1 MKTRNAL
8 ALSLTIYGAI
18 GVYTVV
24 VFPRLPARVPSHW
37 DINGQVNGYMS
48 PLGATLF
55 GLLMPLLMLAFLV
68 GGQWLS
74 PKGYEVERFRGVW
87 NYIFTTMIAMFAVIH
102 VIMLQAAL
110 HPDWDAGRAI
120 IVTILAFLGLLGNVM
135 SKVRPNFWAGFRT
148 PWTLASEE
156 VWTQTH
162 RLGARLMVGAGVL
175 GAILVACGAPVAP
188 IFVALLVAMLYPVLH
203 SLILY
208 KRLQSAGKL

>member
-8 ALSLTIYGAI
+8 ALSLAIYGALC
-18 GVYTVV
+18 VYTAI
-24 VFPRLPARVPSHW
+24 VFPRLPERVPSHW
-37 DINGQVNGYMS
+37 DINGRVNGTMS
-48 PLGATLF
+48 PIEATVF
-55 GLLMPLLMLAFLV
+55 GLGMPLLLLAFLV

-87 NYIFTTMIAMFAVIH
+87 NYLFTVMIAMFAVIQ

-120 IVTILAFLGLLGNVM
+120 IVTILAFLGLIGNVM

-162 RLGARLMVGAGVL
+162 RLGAKLMVGAGVL
-175 GAILVACGAPVAP
+175 GAIAVAVGLPVAP
-188 IFVALLVAMLYPVLH
+188 VFFVLLAAMLYPVLH
-203 SLILY
+203 SLIVY
-208 KRLQSAGKL
+208 KRLQAAGKL